1 MHAGIGWA
9 HHVAS
14 PLGAWLLLALASP
27 AVDDAAL
34 RAEITEAL
42 GLSPD
47 EAVAAARRLLGQPHP
62 AVRLAAAAW
71 HRARSDAQLDQV
83 TAWLGTLG
91 DAVESG
97 PVPTKLEADQWT
109 DEHTS
114 GLMKRFP
121 LEIDPEIAL
130 LLATAV
136 ATVIDWQTEFTI
148 CRADELSLPTTPGL
162 AAVTHWLHSPHNA
175 AYERIIDTSAGP
187 VAVHAM
193 ASSHSDMLVVSVIG
207 DLDLP
212 PDTVMDHAHR
222 VAVSLAREE
231 PVAGERSLFD
241 LPLGAGHSWVL
252 AERTAA
258 ASQATEQFDTVL
270 PAWSAE
276 STHPLLRLG
285 TPGFRAA
292 TETLQAMVDGD
303 GMDAVQAALAR
314 YTRTGF
320 EAAAVTAM
328 GVRATALIRPSLRT
342 IRTAR
347 VEFGHPY
354 AVVAVATRGP
364 GPWTGVPLFSA
375 WIAAADEP

>member
-1 MHAGIGWA
+1 
-9 HHVAS
+9 
-14 PLGAWLLLALASP
+14 
-27 AVDDAAL
+27 
-34 RAEITEAL
+34 
-42 GLSPD
+42 
-47 EAVAAARRLLGQPHP
+47 
-62 AVRLAAAAW
+62 
-71 HRARSDAQLDQV
+71 V
-83 TAWLGTLG
+83 TAWLRTLG

-97 PVPTKLEADQWT
+97 PVPSKLEADRWT
-109 DEHTS
+109 DEHTA
-114 GLMKRFP
+114 GLIKRFP
-121 LEIDPEIAL
+121 LEIDPDIAL
-130 LLATAV
+130 VLATAV
-136 ATVIDWQTEFTI
+136 ATIIEWQTEFTT
-148 CRADELSLPTTPGL
+148 CGADELSLPTTPGF
-162 AAVTHWLHSPHNA
+162 AAVTRWLRSPHNA
-175 AYERIIDTSAGP
+175 AYERIIDASTGS

-207 DLDLP
+207 DPDLR
-212 PDTVMDHAHR
+212 PDTVIDHAHR

-231 PVAGERSLFD
+231 HVAGERSLFD

-258 ASQATEQFDTVL
+258 ASQSAEQFDTVL

-276 STHPLLRLG
+276 STHPLLQLG

-292 TETLQAMVDGD
+292 AETLQAMVNGD
-303 GMDAVQAALAR
+303 GVDAVQAALAR
-314 YTRTGF
+314 YTRIGF

-354 AVVAVATRGP
+354 AVVAVATGGP
-364 GPWTGVPLFSA
+364 GPWTGMPLFSA